1 MPLLTI
7 NTMKYKKLPH
17 VSFIIPCRPNI
28 EPSIALNS
36 IKVVDYPHD
45 RIEVIIEKG
54 RNPPAQRN
62 RGIKKAKGEIIAF
75 VDDDCDIKSNWLLR
89 ATGYFKD
96 DAVGIVGGPN
106 LTPENDSLFAHCVG
120 YALSSYFGT
129 AKMSYRYRYNPRG
142 KARICSEESII
153 LCNML
158 CKKEVFDNGI
168 YFNEALFPNEEN
180 EFILRVNKL
189 GYKAIYAPD
198 VQVYHPRKKD
208 FAGFAK
214 QLMNYGYGRG
224 RQIRIQ
230 PDSFKP
236 THILPSLFTFAL
248 LALPISFILNLPVLN
263 QLLISCFFV
272 YLCIAVSIGAI
283 TAVKKKDPR
292 IAFILPFIFIV
303 LHISYGLGF
312 IKGIAIKKIK

>member
-1 MPLLTI
+1 
-7 NTMKYKKLPH
+7 MKHEKFPF
-17 VSFIIPCRPNI
+17 VSFVIPCRPDI
-28 EPSIALNS
+28 EPLMALKS
-36 IKVVDYPHD
+36 IKIVDYPHD
-45 RIEVIIEKG
+45 RMEVIIERG

-62 RGIKKAKGEIIAF
+62 RAIKKAKGEIIAF
-75 VDDDCDIKSNWLLR
+75 VDDDCEIKTDWLLN
-89 ATGYFKD
+89 ALKYFKD
-96 DAVGIVGGPN
+96 EAIGIVGGPN
-106 LTPENDSLFAHCVG
+106 LTPENDSFFAHCVG
-120 YALSSYFGT
+120 YALASYFGT
-129 AKMSYRYRYNPRG
+129 AKMSYRYRYNPQG

-158 CKKEVFDNGI
+158 CRKEFFDNGL
-168 YFNEALFPNEEN
+168 YFNETLFPNEEN

-208 FAGFAK
+208 FAEFAK

-248 LALPISFILNLPVLN
+248 IALPISFILHLQFLN
-263 QLLISCFFV
+263 QLLIFCFFV
-272 YLCIAVSIGAI
+272 YLSIAASIGAI

-292 IAFILPFIFIV
+292 IAFILPIMFIT
-303 LHISYGLGF
+303 LHISYGRGF
-312 IKGIAIKKIK
+312 IKGISRSSKILS